1 MREGKLTDGFEIKP
15 AIQKSINGVF
25 FRPGRLPNPQEK
37 SEVLTAKEIGGPA
50 WNKVTLYERS
60 DEWAKLAVL
69 VALQKP
75 FMLYYIFTVNSI
87 KENSIMKMLL
97 VLLFSFSN
105 LLVIALK

>member
-60 DEWAKLAVL
+60 DELAQISRAGRSTE
-69 VALQKP
+69 AL
-75 FMLYYIFTVNSI
+75 YA
-87 KENSIMKMLL
+87 LL
-97 VLLFSFSN
+97 HFHCELN
-105 LLVIALK
+105 